1 MLRIAN
7 SQGEVKT
14 GSEVAKG
21 ALDLDEEAV
30 LNGLTIDQSS
40 HTVKPSKINSQDFNS
55 KNNRDVASRFCGI
68 FFRDPS

>member
-40 HTVKPSKINSQDFNS
+40 HKTF
-55 KNNRDVASRFCGI
+55 KNQFTRF
-68 FFRDPS
+68 